1 MIRRVKTAAAAVA
14 VAALAFASLASP
26 ATTGGHIVFAATDDP
41 SNDDV
46 MLVRADG
53 TQLDLSA
60 SPALDTSPVLSPDGK
75 LVAFFSTRGGH
86 GAEWVVGIDGKGM
99 RQVTPPLGTPPI
111 VAWAPNGRDL
121 AVATPNE
128 VHRAS
133 AAGGIWV
140 RIDRRDHPQG
150 LVGWSPAGTAV
161 AYVTPI
167 DDVVLVTRDGR
178 KLHAFIGETALWS
191 PAGRLAVRRDSE
203 TWDVYAASGKRLATI
218 AATQVAWSQA
228 GRLASVTP
236 AGVVQVRAGGAGKPI
251 ATARPVR
258 HASDP
263 LWADETHLLVRG
275 ADGYVS
281 YDLAHHA
288 TFELAAA
295 YRIDPALARDGSAY
309 GEWPWGT
316 LAHSTLSGS
325 TRVLDKVTVCQ
336 GKNADAFLGLQALP
350 DGSGAVFAGDCAPP
364 NDLFSVQP
372 DGDGLTR
379 LTQTTIDELDPS
391 LSPDGTK
398 IAFARVDG
406 ADCEGCTHQIWTM
419 SLDGSDAH
427 SVQLPST
434 KNAILQ
440 DDRPS
445 FSPDGTQLVFAR
457 WDAAITG
464 DVSALY
470 TAPASGGAARPL
482 HLLGGY
488 PAWGPS
494 RIAFD
499 AQGTIDTVKPDG
511 SGRQA
516 VTAGDFIPAWSADG
530 RLAVIKWS
538 GGFWITL
545 PATKRRLALPGLQA
559 PQFTPPGL
567 AWSPD
572 GSHLAFT
579 AAARDGVSD
588 VWTIGV
594 DGTGLTRVTH
604 DLGANGALS
613 WR

>member
-1 MIRRVKTAAAAVA
+1 MIRRVKAAVVA
-14 VAALAFASLASP
+14 VAALAFASFAG
-26 ATTGGHIVFAATDDP
+26 AGTTGEHIVFAATDDP
-41 SNDDV
+41 SNGDV

-75 LVAFFSTRGGH
+75 LVAFFSMRGGH
-86 GAEWVVGIDGKGM
+86 GAEWIVGIDGKGL
-99 RQVTPPLGTPPI
+99 RQVTPPLGTPPV

-121 AVATPNE
+121 AVATPNQ

-133 AAGGIWV
+133 AAGGMWV

-150 LVGWSPAGTAV
+150 VVGWSPAGTAV
-161 AYVTPI
+161 AYVTAI
-167 DDVVLVTRDGR
+167 DDVVVVTRDGR
-178 KLHAFIGETALWS
+178 KLHAFNGEAALWS
-191 PAGRLAVRRDSE
+191 PAGRLAVRRNSE
-203 TWDVYAASGKRLATI
+203 TWDVYAANGKRLATI
-218 AATQVAWSQA
+218 MATQVAWSPA

-236 AGVVQVRAGGAGKPI
+236 AGVVQVRAGGVGKPI
-251 ATARPVR
+251 AAARPVR
-258 HASDP
+258 NGADL

-288 TFELAAA
+288 TFEVAAA
-295 YRIDPALARDGSAY
+295 YRISPALARDGSAY
-309 GEWPWGT
+309 GESPWGT
-316 LAHSTLSGS
+316 LVHSTLSGS
-325 TRVLDKVTVCQ
+325 TRVVDKVTVCQ
-336 GKNADAFLGLQALP
+336 GRDADAFLGLQALP

-364 NDLFSVQP
+364 NDLFSMQP
-372 DGDGLTR
+372 DGSGLTR
-379 LTQTTIDELDPS
+379 LTQTTTDELDPS
-391 LSPDGTK
+391 LSPDGTRV
-398 IAFARVDG
+398 AFARVDG
-406 ADCEGCTHQIWTM
+406 ANCDGCTHQIWTM
-419 SLDGSDAH
+419 SLDGSNAH

-434 KNAILQ
+434 TSAILQ
-440 DDRPS
+440 DDAPS
-445 FSPDGTQLVFAR
+445 FSPDGTHVVFAR

-464 DVSALY
+464 DGSALY
-470 TAPASGGAARPL
+470 TAPASGGAAVPL
-482 HLLGGY
+482 HLPGSY

-499 AQGTIDTVKPDG
+499 AQGKIDTVKPDG
-511 SGRQA
+511 SGAQE
-516 VTAGDFIPAWSADG
+516 VIAGDYVPAWSADG

-545 PATKRRLALPGLQA
+545 PATRRRLALPGLQA
-559 PQFTPPGL
+559 PQFTAPGL

-572 GSHLAFT
+572 GSRLAFT
-579 AAARDGVSD
+579 AADRAGVSD

-604 DLGANGALS
+604 DVGASGALG